1 MTMNKD
7 IIQGNWK
14 QFKGEAQK
22 RWGRFTND
30 ELDQIEGNREKLLG
44 QVQKSYG
51 IAKDEAEKQV
61 RDWEDKMKEWE
72 DKAA

>member
-1 MTMNKD
+1 MNKD

-44 QVQKSYG
+44 QIQKSYG
-51 IAKDEAEKQV
+51 IARDEAEKQV
-61 RDWEDKMKEWE
+61 REWE
-72 DKAA
+72 NDIAA